1 MSGYKKLLQVVA
13 VAACALAMVP
23 SPVADAEGVDPGSL
37 RAARA
42 LIGATIK
49 TQEFEAILAR
59 VVQNFS
65 KDINKRTEGADD
77 KVVIQT
83 LMEQARVTISQNRG
97 LYLEG
102 IARVYA
108 NHLSE
113 GELRAAVKF
122 FSSDAGRKWTTVQ
135 GAITKDTL
143 KYAAT
148 MGGSLKTQIVRST
161 VEKLKQRGYKTK
173 KN

>member
-1 MSGYKKLLQVVA
+1 MSGYKKLLRTVA
-13 VAACALAMVP
+13 AAACALVVIQT
-23 SPVADAEGVDPGSL
+23 PVADAESINAGSL

-65 KDINKRTEGADD
+65 EDINKRTEGADD

-83 LMEQARVTISQNRG
+83 LMEQGRVTISENRG
-97 LYLEG
+97 VYLEG

-122 FSSDAGRKWTTVQ
+122 FSSDEGRKWTAAQ
-135 GAITKDTL
+135 SAITRDTL
-143 KYAAT
+143 KYAAK
-148 MGGSLKTQIVRST
+148 MGGSLKTEIVRST